1 MPPFP
6 PPPTPSI
13 DWTNIGF
20 KVRDGISIH
29 PIPPIPTHYPPA
41 TQQPTNTQSPTHLVN
56 YHIESTYDSQTQT
69 WSPPQLIKS
78 PYLSIHGLSPALNY
92 GQQAYE
98 GLKAFRHATTS
109 STNKITIFRPTLNA
123 TRLSH
128 SSTLLSIPPIPT
140 PIFLSAVNLAV
151 ATNAEYV
158 PPYTNPAL
166 TGGGLSALYIRP
178 LVFGSSPQI
187 SLTPPETFTFAVYVT
202 PTGLYHGISAV
213 DALILEDYDRTA
225 PKGTG
230 SAKAG
235 GNYAPVQRHSMAAY
249 KEGYGITLHLDS
261 KTRSEVDEF
270 STSAFIGVK
279 YGDEG
284 EDVTLVQPD
293 SDNVIDSVTAASV
306 LEIGEKM
313 LGYQVEKRS
322 VKYEEIREFDEVIAA
337 GTAAGLVPVRSITM
351 KSRGEKWGFECGD
364 GGDGGKG
371 EGGPVCRRLMGLLQ
385 GIQTGEVEDVFGWNW
400 EVREVEG
407 MMGRENEGVGEGEEN
422 GVNVP

>member
-1 MPPFP
+1 M
-6 PPPTPSI
+6 
-13 DWTNIGF
+13 
-20 KVRDGISIH
+20 
-29 PIPPIPTHYPPA
+29 
-41 TQQPTNTQSPTHLVN
+41 
-56 YHIESTYDSQTQT
+56 
-69 WSPPQLIKS
+69 
-78 PYLSIHGLSPALNY
+78 
-92 GQQAYE
+92 
-98 GLKAFRHATTS
+98 
-109 STNKITIFRPTLNA
+109 
-123 TRLSH
+123 
-128 SSTLLSIPPIPT
+128 
-140 PIFLSAVNLAV
+140 
-151 ATNAEYV
+151 
-158 PPYTNPAL
+158 
-166 TGGGLSALYIRP
+166 
-178 LVFGSSPQI
+178 
-187 SLTPPETFTFAVYVT
+187 
-202 PTGLYHGISAV
+202 

-364 GGDGGKG
+364 GGKG

>member
-1 MPPFP
+1 M
-6 PPPTPSI
+6 
-13 DWTNIGF
+13 
-20 KVRDGISIH
+20 
-29 PIPPIPTHYPPA
+29 
-41 TQQPTNTQSPTHLVN
+41 
-56 YHIESTYDSQTQT
+56 
-69 WSPPQLIKS
+69 
-78 PYLSIHGLSPALNY
+78 
-92 GQQAYE
+92 
-98 GLKAFRHATTS
+98 
-109 STNKITIFRPTLNA
+109 
-123 TRLSH
+123 
-128 SSTLLSIPPIPT
+128 
-140 PIFLSAVNLAV
+140 
-151 ATNAEYV
+151 
-158 PPYTNPAL
+158 
-166 TGGGLSALYIRP
+166 
-178 LVFGSSPQI
+178 
-187 SLTPPETFTFAVYVT
+187 
-202 PTGLYHGISAV
+202 

-279 YGDEG
+279 YGDGDEG
-284 EDVTLVQPD
+284 NVTLVQPD

-364 GGDGGKG
+364 GGGGKG

-400 EVREVEG
+400 EIREVEG

>member
-1 MPPFP
+1 MTTPFP

-20 KVRDGISIH
+20 KVRD
-29 PIPPIPTHYPPA
+29 
-41 TQQPTNTQSPTHLVN
+41 VN
-56 YHIESTYDSQTQT
+56 YHVECTYTPQTHT
-69 WSPPQLIKS
+69 WSTPQLIKS
-78 PYLSIHGLSPALNY
+78 PHLSIHGLSPALNY

-98 GLKAFRHATTS
+98 GLKAFRHATTTTTTNDNS
-109 STNKITIFRPTLNA
+109 SRNGKITIFRPTLNA
-123 TRLSH
+123 TRLAH
-128 SSTLLSIPPIPT
+128 SSTILSIPPIPT
-140 PIFLSAVNLAV
+140 PTFLSAVNLAV
-151 ATNAEYV
+151 ASNAEYV
-158 PPYTNPAL
+158 PPHHTTL
-166 TGGGLSALYIRP
+166 TPTSGEKPGVSALYIRP

-187 SLTPPETFTFAVYVT
+187 SLTPPETFTFAVFVT

-213 DALILEDYDRTA
+213 DALILEEYDRTA

-261 KTRSEVDEF
+261 KTRTEVDEF

-279 YGDEG
+279 YNNNGEG
-284 EDVTLVQPD
+284 EGKVTLVQPD
-293 SDNVIDSVTAASV
+293 SVNVIDSVTAASV

-313 LGYQVEKRS
+313 LGYTVEKRS

-351 KSRGEKWGFECGD
+351 KSKGDKWGFECG
-364 GGDGGKG
+364 GEKG
-371 EGGPVCRRLMGLLQ
+371 EGGPVCRKLLGLLQ

-400 EVREVEG
+400 VVREVEG
-407 MMGRENEGVGEGEEN
+407 VMGEGEGVGVGEEN
-422 GVNVP
+422 AVNVP

>member
-20 KVRDGISIH
+20 KVRD
-29 PIPPIPTHYPPA
+29 
-41 TQQPTNTQSPTHLVN
+41 VN

-98 GLKAFRHATTS
+98 GLKAFRHATTTT

-128 SSTLLSIPPIPT
+128 SSTLLSIPSIPT

-364 GGDGGKG
+364 GGGGDGGKG

>member
-1 MPPFP
+1 MTSFP
-6 PPPTPSI
+6 PPPTTSI

-20 KVRDGISIH
+20 KVRD
-29 PIPPIPTHYPPA
+29 
-41 TQQPTNTQSPTHLVN
+41 VN
-56 YHIESTYDSQTQT
+56 YHIESTYTPQTHT
-69 WSPPQLIKS
+69 WSAPQLIKS

-98 GLKAFRHATTS
+98 GLKAFRHATTKDNTS
-109 STNKITIFRPTLNA
+109 KITIFRPARNA
-123 TRLSH
+123 ARLAH
-128 SSTLLSIPPIPT
+128 SSSILSIPPIPESL
-140 PIFLSAVNLAV
+140 FLDAVNLAV
-151 ATNAEYV
+151 AANAEYV
-158 PPYTNPAL
+158 PPNSTT
-166 TGGGLSALYIRP
+166 TGGTSGSSPGGTSALYIRP

-187 SLTPPETFTFAVYVT
+187 SLTPPETFTFAIFVT

-279 YGDEG
+279 YDNHNHGNG
-284 EDVTLVQPD
+284 KVTLVQPD
-293 SDNVIDSVTAASV
+293 SVNVIDSVTAASV

-313 LGYQVEKRS
+313 LGYTVEKRT

-337 GTAAGLVPVRSITM
+337 GTAAALVPVRSISM
-351 KSRGEKWGFECGD
+351 KSKGEKWEFECG
-364 GGDGGKG
+364 GEKG
-371 EGGPVCRRLMGLLQ
+371 EGGPVCRRLLEVLQ
-385 GIQTGEVEDVFGWNW
+385 GIQTGEIEDVFGWNW
-400 EVREVEG
+400 VVREVEG
-407 MMGRENEGVGEGEEN
+407 MMGDGNEGEGEEIA
-422 GVNVP
+422 VNVP

>member
-1 MPPFP
+1 MTTPFP

-20 KVRDGISIH
+20 KVRD
-29 PIPPIPTHYPPA
+29 
-41 TQQPTNTQSPTHLVN
+41 VN
-56 YHIESTYDSQTQT
+56 YHVECTYTPQTHT
-69 WSPPQLIKS
+69 WSTPQLIKS
-78 PYLSIHGLSPALNY
+78 PHLSIHGLSPALNY

-98 GLKAFRHATTS
+98 GLKAFRHATTTTTNDNS
-109 STNKITIFRPTLNA
+109 SRNGKITIFRPTLNA
-123 TRLSH
+123 TRLAH
-128 SSTLLSIPPIPT
+128 SSTILSIPPIPT
-140 PIFLSAVNLAV
+140 PTFLSAVNLAV
-151 ATNAEYV
+151 ASNAEYV
-158 PPYTNPAL
+158 PPHHTTL
-166 TGGGLSALYIRP
+166 TPTSGEKPGVSALYIRP

-187 SLTPPETFTFAVYVT
+187 SLTPPETFTFAVFVT

-213 DALILEDYDRTA
+213 DALILEEYDRTA

-261 KTRSEVDEF
+261 KTRTEVDEF

-279 YGDEG
+279 YNSNGDGEG
-284 EDVTLVQPD
+284 KVTLVQPD
-293 SDNVIDSVTAASV
+293 SVNVIDSVTAASV

-313 LGYQVEKRS
+313 LGYKVEKRS

-351 KSRGEKWGFECGD
+351 KSKGDKWGFECG
-364 GGDGGKG
+364 GDKG
-371 EGGPVCRRLMGLLQ
+371 EGGPVCRKLLGLLQ

-400 EVREVEG
+400 VVREVEG
-407 MMGRENEGVGEGEEN
+407 VMGEGEGVGVGEEN
-422 GVNVP
+422 AVNVP